1 MSRVTNLALLGIAL
15 VLPACASFPDA
26 AGAGRIVHI
35 ADLKTET
42 PRGWTYD
49 LGDPAFLVFLERADL
64 GSLDV
69 KAALARA
76 AARDAAVRLERG
88 ARLPTIDGTAGWQR
102 SIAGGD
108 RHARGVDLGATA
120 SWTPDLW
127 GAVNAAVGAAR
138 ADARAAGHDVEA
150 ARAVLA
156 ADLARGWLALVA
168 ADDRLARIERRQ
180 TMEREGRTLAQ
191 RRIAAGY
198 AAQDEVLARDAGLA
212 RLADERLTVA
222 NEREAIRLR
231 LLALAG
237 LGSVEGFDA
246 PRTLDALQRFQ
257 PATIALDQLDARPD
271 VMAAAARLEAADS
284 RRLGE
289 IRNARPRV
297 VLSLGGQ
304 GGNLTLSSFLKN
316 PGFSLI
322 PGIRLE
328 GAIFDGGKSRARAD
342 RAAAEAAEAEA
353 MYVKASITAQRDLA
367 TALAASFSAQNR
379 QAPATNAVAHARQR
393 LKLVSDRFARGAASR
408 IDQIDAERSLIEAEE
423 GSAEARRAWIA
434 AGIEVHAALV
444 GAGSA

>member
-1 MSRVTNLALLGIAL
+1 MSRAANLTLLGMAL
-15 VLPACASFPDA
+15 TLPACASFPDA
-26 AGAGRIVHI
+26 AGGGRIVRV
-35 ADLKTET
+35 ADLKTEA
-42 PRGWTYD
+42 PHGWSYD
-49 LGDPAFLVFLERADL
+49 LGDPAFAAFLDRADL

-76 AARDAAVRLERG
+76 MARDAAVRLERA
-88 ARLPTIDGTAGWQR
+88 ARLPTIDGTGGWQR

-108 RHARGVDLGATA
+108 RHARGVDLGASA
-120 SWTPDLW
+120 SWTPDLS
-127 GAVNAAVGAAR
+127 GAVNAAVSAAR
-138 ADARAAGHDVEA
+138 AEARAAGHDVEA

-156 ADLARGWLALVA
+156 ADLARNWLALVA
-168 ADDRLARIERRQ
+168 VDDRLARIERRQ
-180 TMEREGRTLAQ
+180 TMEREGRILAQ

-198 AAQDEVLARDAGLA
+198 AAQDELLARDAALA

-222 NEREAIRLR
+222 NEREATRLR

-237 LGSVEGFDA
+237 LGSIDGFDA
-246 PRTLDALQRFQ
+246 PHRLDALQRFQ

-271 VMAAAARLEAADS
+271 VMAAAARLEAANS

-316 PGFSLI
+316 PGFSLV

-342 RAAAEAAEAEA
+342 SAAAEAAEAEA
-353 MYVKASITAQRDLA
+353 MYLKASITAQRDLA
-367 TALAASFSAQNR
+367 TALAATVSAQNR
-379 QAPATNAVAHARQR
+379 QAPASDAVEHARQR
-393 LKLVSDRFARGAASR
+393 LKLVGDRFARGAASR
-408 IDQIDAERSLIEAEE
+408 IDQIDAERGLVEAEE
-423 GSAEARRAWIA
+423 ARAEARRAWIA

-444 GAGSA
+444 GGG